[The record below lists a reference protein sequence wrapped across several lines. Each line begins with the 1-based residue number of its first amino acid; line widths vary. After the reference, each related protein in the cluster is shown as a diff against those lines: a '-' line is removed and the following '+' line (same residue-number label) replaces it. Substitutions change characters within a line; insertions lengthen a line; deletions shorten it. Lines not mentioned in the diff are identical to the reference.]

1 MPQSGL
7 EEGITVADTGSLDRW
22 VKEVFAKVPGVVE
35 GYVYDQTKLVMRDFF
50 QRTKAWRTVE
60 GPFVI
65 PANDGTYQFN
75 PYDGSANVSKILRV
89 YRNGTD
95 FVPIEITKIQAS
107 IEGSSN
113 VPLYYYVEPY
123 DTIVL
128 SPVNNQALTNVY
140 ADIALVPS
148 IDCDNR
154 LPSWIEDQFYEAILA
169 GTLHRLYSEPE
180 KVYTNVTSAEYWGK
194 RYRSEMVRARANSN
208 LNYKHGPAPW
218 NFPRHTR

>member
-7 EEGITVADTGSLDRW
+7 EEGITVASSGSLDPW
-22 VKEVFAKVPGVVE
+22 VKVVFGKVPGAVE
-35 GYVYDQTKLVMRDFF
+35 GYIYDQVVLVLRDFF

-60 GPFVI
+60 GPFII
-65 PANDGTYQFN
+65 PANDGKYQFN
-75 PYDGSANVSKILRV
+75 PYDGTANVSKILRV
-89 YRNGTD
+89 YANGTD
-95 FVPIEITKIQAS
+95 LVPIQITKIQAS

-128 SPVNNQALTNVY
+128 SPVNNQAVTNVY
-140 ADIALVPS
+140 ADLALVPR

-154 LPSWIEDQFYEAILA
+154 IPYWIEDQFFEAILA
-169 GTLHRLYSEPE
+169 GALFRLYSEPE
-180 KVYTNVTSAEYWGK
+180 KVYTNVNASEYWGK
-194 RYRSEMVRARANSN
+194 RYRSEITRARANSI